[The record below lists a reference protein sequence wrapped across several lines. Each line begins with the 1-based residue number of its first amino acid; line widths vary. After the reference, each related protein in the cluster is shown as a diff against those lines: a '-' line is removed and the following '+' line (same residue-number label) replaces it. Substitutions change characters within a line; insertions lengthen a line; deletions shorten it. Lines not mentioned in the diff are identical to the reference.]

1 MDRGLGMEK
10 DQRYPVIDPGRNA
23 AVKEC
28 AVLLKL
34 AKEKERIGSN
44 LRYKI

>member
-1 MDRGLGMEK
+1 MDRSLGMKK

-34 AKEKERIGSN
+34 AKEVRIGSN